1 MKKVL
6 VVMLLAGLAA
16 AQAPAPQAGQPAGQ
30 PTPQAQPGAAQP
42 AQGGAPPAQKKEIKD
57 PAEYNAYVGALQQQD
72 PGQKVG
78 MLEQFLVQFPNS
90 VMKEDAMEGL
100 MATYQ
105 QMGNVPKAA
114 EAAQRLL
121 QVNPN
126 HATALMLLAVVRRG
140 AAEQGQNPQ
149 QNFAEARQ
157 FAERGLAAL
166 PNMPREEGIS
176 DADYN
181 KKKATIAAILHSAAG
196 FSALQM
202 KDFAGA
208 QQHLR
213 AAVEANPNNIQ
224 DVYPLALAYLSAKPS
239 DDVQGLFFIARAAAL
254 AQGAAQAQ
262 ILDFGKKRYARYHG
276 GEDGWEQ
283 VVTAARANP
292 LPPQGFTVAPAP
304 PPPTPAE
311 IYQTTPLKQMGFA
324 EFAYILGSQDQAT
337 KDKLW
342 ADLQKAPLAFKGK
355 VLASSRTKLSLAAT
369 ADAIDAN
376 RADVELTMAAPLPV
390 RLVPKVGSDA
400 AVQAK
405 PAAFTPEPFV
415 MQMTDGQLLQTGGAA
430 PKKPAPKRRTKG

>member
-30 PTPQAQPGAAQP
+30 PAPQAQPGAAQP

-72 PGQKVG
+72 PAQKVG

-90 VMKEDAMEGL
+90 VMKEDALEGL
-100 MATYQ
+100 MVTYQ
-105 QMGNVPKAA
+105 QAGNVPKAA

-126 HATALMLLAVVRRG
+126 HTTGLMLLSVLRKAAAV
-140 AAEQGQNPQ
+140 QGQNPQ
-149 QNFAEARQ
+149 QNLAEARQ

-166 PNMPREEGIS
+166 PNMPREEGVS
-176 DADYN
+176 EADYN
-181 KKKATIAAILHSAAG
+181 KKKSEIARILNGVAG
-196 FSALQM
+196 FAAYNM
-202 KDFAGA
+202 KDYPAA
-208 QQHLR
+208 QTYLR
-213 AAVEANPNNIQ
+213 AAVEAKPDNLE

-262 ILDFGKKRYARYHG
+262 ILDFGKKRYTRYHG
-276 GEDGWEQ
+276 GEDGWDQ
-283 VVTAARANP
+283 VVAAARANP
-292 LPPQGFTVAPAP
+292 LPPQGFTIAP
-304 PPPTPAE
+304 PPPPPSPAE

-342 ADLQKAPLAFKGK
+342 ADLQKAPLAFKGQ
-355 VLASSRTKLSLAAT
+355 VLAASRTKLSLAAT
-369 ADAIDAN
+369 ADAIDAK
-376 RADVELTMAAPLPV
+376 RADVEVTMAAPLPV
-390 RLVPKVGSDA
+390 RLVPKVNSDVA
-400 AVQAK
+400 IQAK
-405 PAAFTPEPFV
+405 PGSYTPDPFV
-415 MQMTDGQLLQTGGAA
+415 MQMTEGQLLQTGGAA
-430 PKKPAPKRRTKG
+430 PKKPAPKRRAKG